1 MTVILKR
8 NVTPDQTTIY
18 SAKKDTVWT
27 TKSDSSCCLKSV
39 LSVNVTREVEKY
51 AKRWIRSDFGR
62 SNLFW
67 TDPKCFR
74 PVFMPILDRFKT
86 LWTCSNY
93 ALDWPKQ
100 IGLTKIVLD
109 LSIEWQGN
117 SVLAPLYDHKLQN
130 GVYFDYH
137 QTLNLYAD
145 TGIPSNTVLSWK
157 YARCIIWQYINC
169 VSQH

>member
-1 MTVILKR
+1 MDHQKWLFLLPQVYTISKCHKR
-8 NVTPDQTTIY
+8 SWKICKRMNQIWFWSFQFVLDG
-18 SAKKDTVWT
+18 SKVFWT
-27 TKSDSSCCLKSV
+27 RFYAYFGQVQNALDLFKLCLGLTKT
-39 LSVNVTREVEKY
+39 N
-51 AKRWIRSDFGR
+51 WIR
-62 SNLFW
+62 
-67 TDPKCFR
+67 
-74 PVFMPILDRFKT
+74 
-86 LWTCSNY
+86 
-93 ALDWPKQ
+93 PKQ

-109 LSIEWQGN
+109 LSIEGQGN